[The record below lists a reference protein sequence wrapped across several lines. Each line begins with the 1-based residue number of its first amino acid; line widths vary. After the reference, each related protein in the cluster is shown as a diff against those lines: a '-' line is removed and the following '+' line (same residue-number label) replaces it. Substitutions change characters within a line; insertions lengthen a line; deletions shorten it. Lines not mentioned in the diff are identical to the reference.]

1 MKTERDRPLV
11 PPQEE
16 AASVEETHVVKE
28 SVKRRKL
35 KKQIDQSKHLNQLK
49 ITSFESQ
56 ERDGSQSAGSIGEN
70 VPGK

>member
-1 MKTERDRPLV
+1 M
-11 PPQEE
+11 
-16 AASVEETHVVKE
+16 KE

-35 KKQIDQSKHLNQLK
+35 KKQIDQSKHLNQLQ

-70 VPGK
+70 NPSK